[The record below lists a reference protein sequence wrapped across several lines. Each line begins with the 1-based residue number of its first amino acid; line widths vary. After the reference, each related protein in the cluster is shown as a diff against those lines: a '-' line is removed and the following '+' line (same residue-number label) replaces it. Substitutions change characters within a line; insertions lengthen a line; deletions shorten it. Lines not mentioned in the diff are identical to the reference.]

1 LKLNFEKK
9 FMDVPTDSIITKAML
24 ASAMSYDT
32 YMRLL
37 IDLMAEEKTTGN
49 DQSEAMVGYGKMN
62 VQRMKRLN
70 KTIQLQPELLE
81 VLTSFNRKV
90 TFLVLTEGWCGDAAQ
105 NIPVLHKIAEQAENI
120 ELKLLLRDQNLPVM
134 DAFLT
139 NGGRSI
145 PKLIAVDTNSLA
157 VIGTWGPRPEAAQFM
172 VSEFKKIKDGDYSE
186 FVKEVQLWYARD
198 KTIAMQ
204 KELIALLKDWKS

>member
-1 LKLNFEKK
+1 MN
-9 FMDVPTDSIITKAML
+9 VPTNSIITKAML

-204 KELIALLKDWKS
+204 KELKALLKDWKS

>member
-1 LKLNFEKK
+1 
-9 FMDVPTDSIITKAML
+9 MHVPTDSIITKTTL
-24 ASAMSYDT
+24 DSAMSYDS
-32 YMRLL
+32 YMNLL
-37 IDLMAEEKTTGN
+37 IDLMAEDKTTGN

-70 KTIQLQPELLE
+70 KTIQLRPELLQT
-81 VLTSFNRKV
+81 LNNFNRKV
-90 TFLVLTEGWCGDAAQ
+90 TFLVITEGWCGDAAQ
-105 NIPVLHKIAEQAENI
+105 NVPVFNKLIEHTNNI
-120 ELKLLLRDQNLPVM
+120 ELKLILRDENLEVM

-145 PKLIAVDTNSLA
+145 PKLIVVDSSNLE

-172 VSEFKKIKDGDYSE
+172 VTEFKKIENGDYSQ

-198 KTIAMQ
+198 KTLSMQ
-204 KELIALLKDWKS
+204 NELVDLLKAINK

>member
-1 LKLNFEKK
+1 
-9 FMDVPTDSIITKAML
+9 MQTPTDSIITKEVL
-24 ASAMSYDT
+24 DSAMSYDS
-32 YMRLL
+32 YMNLL
-37 IDLMAEEKTTGN
+37 NELMSQGKTTGN

-70 KTIQLQPELLE
+70 KTIQLKPELEQALNE
-81 VLTSFNRKV
+81 LTRKI
-90 TFLVLTEGWCGDAAQ
+90 TFLVITEGWCGDAAQ
-105 NIPVLHKIAEQAENI
+105 NVPVFNKLLEHTDKI
-120 ELKLLLRDQNLPVM
+120 ELKLILRDENLEVM

-145 PKLIAVDTNSLA
+145 PKLIALDTETLE

-172 VSEFKKIKDGDYSE
+172 VTEFRKIENGEYSE

-198 KTIAMQ
+198 KTLSMQ
-204 KELIALLKDWKS
+204 NEIIDLFKAWNK

>member
-1 LKLNFEKK
+1 
-9 FMDVPTDSIITKAML
+9 MDVPTDSIITKAML

>member
-1 LKLNFEKK
+1 
-9 FMDVPTDSIITKAML
+9 MDVPTDSIITKAML

-204 KELIALLKDWKS
+204 KELKALLKDWKS

>member
-1 LKLNFEKK
+1 
-9 FMDVPTDSIITKAML
+9 MDVPTDSIITKAML

-70 KTIQLQPELLE
+70 KTIQLQPELLD

-204 KELIALLKDWKS
+204 KELKALLKDWKS

>member
-1 LKLNFEKK
+1 MN
-9 FMDVPTDSIITKAML
+9 VPTNSIITETML

-32 YMRLL
+32 YMHLL

-70 KTIQLQPELLE
+70 KTIQLQPELLD

-204 KELIALLKDWKS
+204 KELKALLKDWKS

>member
-1 LKLNFEKK
+1 
-9 FMDVPTDSIITKAML
+9 
-24 ASAMSYDT
+24 
-32 YMRLL
+32 
-37 IDLMAEEKTTGN
+37 
-49 DQSEAMVGYGKMN
+49 
-62 VQRMKRLN
+62 MKRLN
-70 KTIQLQPELLE
+70 KTIQLQHELLE

>member
-1 LKLNFEKK
+1 MN
-9 FMDVPTDSIITKAML
+9 VPTDSIITETML

-32 YMRLL
+32 YMHLL

-70 KTIQLQPELLE
+70 KTIQLQPELLD

>member
-1 LKLNFEKK
+1 MN
-9 FMDVPTDSIITKAML
+9 VPTNSIITETML

-32 YMRLL
+32 YMHLL